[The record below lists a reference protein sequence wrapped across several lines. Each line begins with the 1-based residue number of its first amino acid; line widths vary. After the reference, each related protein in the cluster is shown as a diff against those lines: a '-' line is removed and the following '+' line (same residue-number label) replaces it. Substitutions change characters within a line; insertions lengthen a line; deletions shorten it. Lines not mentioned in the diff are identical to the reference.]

1 MTAVPDHVT
10 IATSSGALWLA
21 LVIHFGGGLLGLVSG
36 TLAIVVAK
44 GGRSHRR
51 AGMLFVIGMI
61 TGGVFA
67 AGIALYERNYGSLI
81 GGAFTAYLVFTGFT
95 TVRPLAGRNAHAA
108 NVALMLVAF
117 GLALTQL
124 TFGAMAINNPV
135 KGVPTPMILF
145 VGTVALLAAVGD
157 WRLLRAG
164 AITGARRLARHLW
177 RMCFGLFIASGSFF
191 FGQVKFLPR
200 PLRIPALLAALGIA
214 PLIVLLYW
222 MWRVRLRKRLQGM
235 ILRTAAGAPAAEIA
249 ARLPAWTPELRARFD
264 RRE

>member
-1 MTAVPDHVT
+1 MTAAAAHVT

-21 LVIHFGGGLLGLVSG
+21 LLIHFGGGLLGLVSG
-36 TLAIVVAK
+36 AVAIVVAK

-51 AGMLFVIGMI
+51 AGILFVIAMI
-61 TGGVFA
+61 TGGIFA
-67 AGIALYERNYGSLI
+67 AGIALYERNYGSVI
-81 GGAFTAYLVFTGFT
+81 GGAFTAYLVFTAFT
-95 TVRPLAGRNAHAA
+95 TVRPLAGRHAQA
-108 NVALMLVAF
+108 VNIALMFVAS

-124 TFGAMAINNPV
+124 TFGAVALNHPV
-135 KGVPTPMILF
+135 KGVPTPMIFF

-164 AITGARRLARHLW
+164 SMTGARRLARHLW

-200 PLRIPALLAALGIA
+200 PLRIPPLLAALGIS

-222 MWRVRLRKRLQGM
+222 MWRVRLKKRLQGV
-235 ILRTAAGAPAAEIA
+235 ILRTALEAPGNPGVFRMTAK
-249 ARLPAWTPELRARFD
+249 PQ
-264 RRE
+264 